1 MAIQK
6 TNLDFRVC
14 IGSTTQRNSLSAE
27 YGDLRGLLYF
37 DIDEKAIYLETTR
50 AENDIDMA
58 LERVCGNVKDVKW
71 DNSKSTLTVTPFSG
85 SAVTIDLSTKTIT
98 DAIATINNT
107 LTTLNNRVTALEQA
121 EVKVSGNLVTTDSS
135 DSKARNINFSAKYW
149 SGSKKIKFYKTATA
163 PTTDNGTEIG
173 SIDATAFIK
182 DGMISNVTF
191 NASTKKLTITFNTD
205 AGKSNIDVDMSALVD
220 VYTADNEGIKVTN
233 NKFSIVLATDGLLKK
248 DANGLA
254 IDKTALL
261 NHLKSQVVI
270 SMASAH
276 VTGPE
281 YPDDSKENDPS
292 PLDSPIFDVSDKNA
306 DGKVTIG
313 VNPAELLE
321 KINQSNNVT
330 LEGVSIKGAFKGG
343 RFCVTVDATPKW
355 FTVK

>member
-1 MAIQK
+1 MATLAK
-6 TNLDFRVC
+6 SNVGFRVVR
-14 IGSTTQRNSLSAE
+14 GTTAQRNSLNVE
-27 YGDLRGLLYF
+27 DLRGLLFF
-37 DIDEKAIYLETTR
+37 DTTEKSVYLNTTDPESDDELT
-50 AENDIDMA
+50 
-58 LERVCGNVKDVKW
+58 LERVCGDVKNVTW
-71 DNSKSTLTVTPFSG
+71 SDSKKQLTITPFSG
-85 SAVTIDLSTKTIT
+85 SAVTIDLSTSSLSQAIT
-98 DAIATINNT
+98 AIQTSLEA
-107 LTTLNNRVTALEQA
+107 LTKRVDALEKKT
-121 EVKVSGNLVTTDSS
+121 VNVTGNLVTNPNTQNPSVD
-135 DSKARNINFSAKYW
+135 FSAQYW
-149 SGSKKIKFYKTATA
+149 SASKKIKFYKTATA

-182 DGMISNVTF
+182 DGMINNVTF

-220 VYTADNEGIKVTN
+220 VYTADGQGIKVAS

-276 VTGPE
+276 VTGSE

-306 DGKVTIG
+306 SGQVTIG

-321 KINQSNNVT
+321 KINQSSNVT
-330 LEGVSIKGAFKGG
+330 LKGIDITGEFKNHQ
-343 RFCVTVDATPKW
+343 FCVTVDATPKW